1 MAQIPQYTRGIIRQR
16 EVASPFNPQAVDS
29 AGQNYAGAFAQVADW
44 ADKFAVAEET
54 TAVNEGLISKQ
65 KAIIDLRSKTQSDP
79 QWMNNPKGYAKFLE
93 TELTKQ
99 NEQYMATLPSSRAKE
114 AFKQTASRIDLGTY
128 EQAAKWEKTRGVE
141 IIAGRLD
148 NSLNDLGVVSYRA
161 GKEGGSFD
169 DVKRNLE
176 ATLVA
181 ASTVVAPEKLDELR
195 RTNEKKL
202 TLDYLTGKI
211 DSDPKAVLRDLDSKK
226 YDEVLGADGLEKAY
240 TSAIRQKHGNAKM
253 GWALRSKAEKYA
265 VLRTPLSVRNNNPG
279 NIRGAN
285 GEFIK
290 FDTPEAGRQAMTDDL
305 RIKITGRSK
314 AMEANFG
321 KGYQPTLRNLIATW
335 APATE
340 NDVDSY
346 IANVTKMTGIQAGDV
361 LTETD
366 IPKLQEAMTAVEGG
380 AKASNYFATGT
391 EFDDLSADEK
401 VANLKKMNDYREA
414 YNVQQAILGNGLV
427 DPSSKSQRKALN
439 DYFISTEAAQM
450 LAVGDVNASI
460 YLSKFAK
467 QYGVVPETAQSTLRG
482 MMTSGDAEQKKFA
495 YGTIGELEKANPA
508 ALVAGGGF
516 TKQEIQDAAVF
527 NGLVRSGASA
537 KFASDAVTQ
546 ARQPITA
553 DIRKIRET
561 EAAAKLK
568 EIKPSSLSDVFDE
581 GILSIEPDF
590 ADAAQR
596 DIVAADY
603 KRIYREAFLQYGD
616 ADMAKNAAEAAI
628 KVTSGVTRVGGKKR
642 IMKFPPELYYSV
654 DGVEPEELA
663 SIIDQQIK
671 SDLLTL
677 GYDSDLPFTL
687 QATPNAE
694 VAVNNGRKPAYNI
707 WVTGENGV
715 VDLVLGKDNLPVAVA
730 FDQAPA
736 LEIKKKREEDYRKR
750 AQFRQRNI
758 ELMEGRQPTR
768 TIKEIAR

>member
-16 EVASPFNPQAVDS
+16 EVARPFNPQAVEN
-29 AGQNYAGAFAQVADW
+29 AGLNYGGAFAQVADW
-44 ADKFAVAEET
+44 ADRFAVAEET
-54 TAVNEGLISKQ
+54 TATNDAIIRKQ
-65 KAIIDLRSKTQSDP
+65 KDDIDFLEAKKTEWQ
-79 QWMNNPKGYAKFLE
+79 NNPKGF
-93 TELTKQ
+93 TKAIEADLVKRNQ
-99 NEQYMATLPSSRAKE
+99 EYEKQLPSERARL
-114 AFKQTASRIDLGTY
+114 AFRNTASRIDLQNY
-128 EQAAKWEKTRGVE
+128 EQAVRWEKTRSVE
-141 IIAGRLD
+141 MLGGMLD
-148 NSLNDLGVVSYRA
+148 NSLGNLQTLAFRYGR
-161 GKEGGSFD
+161 EGGSFD
-169 DVKRNLE
+169 ELRANLD

-181 ASTVVAPEKLDELR
+181 AENVVSGDKIEELR
-195 RTNEKKL
+195 QSNLKQL
-202 TLDYLTGKI
+202 TLDYLQGRVEA
-211 DSDPKAVLRDLDSKK
+211 DPKSVLKDLDDRK
-226 YDEVLGADGLEKAY
+226 YDDVLGADGLEKAY
-240 TSAIRQKHGNAKM
+240 TAATRQKQEVAKVA
-253 GWALRSKAEKYA
+253 WESRTDAEKYE
-265 VLRTPLSVRNNNPG
+265 LLKQPLSVRNNNPG
-279 NIRGAN
+279 NIRGAD

-290 FDTPEAGRQAMTDDL
+290 YATPEEGQQAMVNDL

-321 KGYQPTLRNLIATW
+321 KGYTPTLQNLIATW

-340 NDVDSY
+340 NDVDAY
-346 IANVTKMTGIQAGDV
+346 VANVTKMTGIAANDV
-361 LTETD
+361 LTESD
-366 IPKLQEAMTAVEGG
+366 IPKLMEAMTAVEGG
-380 AKASNYFATGT
+380 AKASEYFATGT
-391 EFDDLSADEK
+391 EFDDLPAEEK
-401 VANLKKMNDYREA
+401 IANLKKLNDYREA

-427 DPSSKSQRKALN
+427 DPASKSQRKALN
-439 DYFISTEAAQM
+439 DYFMSTEAAQM

-467 QYGVVPETAQSTLRG
+467 QYGVVPENAQSTLRG

-553 DIRKIRET
+553 DIRKIRQT
-561 EAAAKLK
+561 EADAKLK
-568 EIKPSSLSDVFDE
+568 EISPSSLSDVFDE
-581 GILSIEPDF
+581 GILSLEPDF

-616 ADMAKNAAEAAI
+616 AEMAKNAAEAAI
-628 KVTSGVTRVGGKKR
+628 KVTSGTTMVGGKKR
-642 IMKFPPELYYSV
+642 IMKFPPELYYGV

-663 SIIDQQIK
+663 SVIDQQIK
-671 SDLLTL
+671 SDLLSL
-677 GYDSDLPFTL
+677 GYDASLPFTL

-715 VDLVLGKDNLPVAVA
+715 VDLVRDERNMPVAIA
-730 FDQAPA
+730 FDQMPA

-758 ELMEGRQPTR
+758 ELMEG
-768 TIKEIAR
+768 KEPKRSLQDIMQ